1 MTDDE
6 RLSNQ
11 KASLDALWGELA
23 DLRKRL
29 DDATRRL
36 DRVAD
41 VVTTACRPRA
51 SVSAATPSPSNSMQP
66 TQPST
71 PSPEPSMNVWRATES
86 VDPENEEA

>member
-71 PSPEPSMNVWRATES
+71 PSHKPSTTPSPLPENVETES
-86 VDPENEEA
+86 AEA